1 METSNSILGVNLAS
15 KALAFAAALVT
26 TAFLATSMVVVFTGS
41 TQAFSA
47 QLVRAVATPVRALL
61 GG

>member
-15 KALAFAAALVT
+15 KALAFAAAFVT

-41 TQAFSA
+41 
-47 QLVRAVATPVRALL
+47 VLL
-61 GG
+61 GA